1 MTRLPIYC
9 YCLLLFGGFHPASA
23 HAVRTDAQSVDTMV
37 LLRYER
43 AYGEIAAML
52 NGADSICLKRAVFLP
67 EWAYVGDDLSY
78 TSYCVCLDTMAIM
91 LRNFITANRLN
102 HIPIGAHI
110 ALFEFFVRP
119 YAMNGYKPFD
129 YEFEDCDGGVDFT
142 NTFVTKLMRTHNG
155 QCRSLPL
162 LYKLLANEIEAEAY
176 IAYAPRHTF
185 VRHRDETGKGWINVE
200 LTSRNLPRDE
210 FIVETLG
217 ITQEAIDKGT
227 YMKPCTDRE
236 ILLSLLV
243 EMALGYMA
251 KTGYIDSIVERCIET
266 VLAHDST
273 HLMALM
279 VKSNCLN
286 AIAQQQLRRLIERG
300 LPVEPFVEQLRAIFS
315 ELNGRI
321 DRTGYVEMPEHL
333 RETSQRTID
342 AEIERRKTEKQKTNP

>member
-52 NGADSICLKRAVFLP
+52 NGSDSICLKRAVFLP
-67 EWAYVGDDLSY
+67 EWAYIGDELSY
-78 TSYCVCLDTMAIM
+78 TSYCACLDTMARM
-91 LRNFITANRLN
+91 LRNFIAANRLN

-142 NTFVTKLMRTHNG
+142 NTFVTKLMRTHRG

-185 VRHRDETGKGWINVE
+185 VRHRDETGKGWMNVE

-266 VLAHDST
+266 VLVYDSAHLT
-273 HLMALM
+273 ALM

-286 AIAQQQLRRLIERG
+286 AIAQQQLRRLIELG
-300 LPVEPFVEQLRAIFS
+300 LPIEPFVAQWRSIFQ
-315 ELNGRI
+315 ELNMRI
-321 DRTGYVEMPEHL
+321 DHTGYVQIPEHL
-333 RETSQRTID
+333 REASQRTID